1 MAGAG
6 DVAEDRSSTV
16 INFTRNQFSSFF
28 FLQICQWFYMQ
39 SSVFC
44 DRIKCDVVF
53 KTAKLF
59 LMVLINTSITL
70 KF

>member
-28 FLQICQWFYMQ
+28 FFTDL
-39 SSVFC
+39 SV
-44 DRIKCDVVF
+44 
-53 KTAKLF
+53 
-59 LMVLINTSITL
+59 VLYAIVCL
-70 KF
+70 L